1 VKGLPGPLPE
11 GERLLWQ
18 GAPRAWPFVRQI
30 FHANLLVGYVGILLG
45 WCLITGARSGQME
58 QSILAVAQFGGL
70 SLVAFALLAGFA
82 VLQARGTTYTI
93 TSARVVI
100 DYGVA
105 FEKAVN
111 IPFAAVDQAGLRM
124 HGDGT
129 GDLVLVPRRD
139 QTIHRLLLWPHVRPW
154 HFGRTEPAL
163 RALADAEKAASI
175 LGRALAASAGVNPVA
190 LSASAASQGSE
201 EVVATA

>member
-18 GAPRAWPFVRQI
+18 GAPRAWPFVKQI
-30 FHANLLVGYVGILLG
+30 FHINLLVAYVGVLLG
-45 WCLITGARSGQME
+45 WCLVSGARSGQIE
-58 QSILAVAQFGGL
+58 QSVIAVAQFGAL
-70 SLVAFALLAGFA
+70 SLVAFALLAVFA
-82 VLQARGTTYTI
+82 VLQARGTTYSI
-93 TSARVVI
+93 TTARVVI

-111 IPFAAVDQAGLRM
+111 LPFAAVDAASLRL

-175 LGRALAASAGVNPVA
+175 LGRALAASSGTAAVA
-190 LSASAASQGSE
+190 LATAAAQTSSDQ
-201 EVVATA
+201 VVATA